1 MVILVDDFDKFM
13 DLFPEGIAKWKFVKE
28 SAKSENEIRVSS
40 VVDYK
45 GLESDMIIY
54 IHKDDTS
61 QNLNY
66 IAYTRAKYYLIEL
79 VVQ

>member
-1 MVILVDDFDKFM
+1 MVVLVDDLVWFM
-13 DLFPEGIAKWKFVKE
+13 ELFPDGIAKWRFVTEPSKDE
-28 SAKSENEIRVSS
+28 DEIRVSS
-40 VVDYK
+40 VAAFK

-54 IHKDDTS
+54 IHKSDSS

-79 VVQ
+79 VMQ